1 MCVFLYHMAVAARSF
16 LLPLAKRA
24 RHNFQELGFEWG
36 GGCNKRKET
45 TTTRP
50 PRLGGEGDTI
60 TRGVGD
66 EEEASTRGRRDPV
79 RKVTSWLPSPS
90 PSLYL
95 PFSTGVL
102 LTSRVA

>member
-1 MCVFLYHMAVAARSF
+1 MNRQGG
-16 LLPLAKRA
+16 PLAKRA

-79 RKVTSWLPSPS
+79 RKF
-90 PSLYL
+90 YR
-95 PFSTGVL
+95 
-102 LTSRVA
+102 LTAAAVFCYCCLKL